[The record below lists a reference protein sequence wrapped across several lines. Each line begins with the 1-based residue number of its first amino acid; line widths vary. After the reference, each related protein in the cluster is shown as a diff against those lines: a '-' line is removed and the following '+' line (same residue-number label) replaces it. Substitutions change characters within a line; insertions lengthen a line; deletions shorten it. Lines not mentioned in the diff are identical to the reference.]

1 MSTPFCFVDC
11 ETTSLGPD
19 RRAWEVAIIRHDA
32 DTDPQMR
39 VMQVDDVSLHEAD
52 PKSLEIGG
60 FYARHCDYG
69 KPGEDVEAGREQAVA
84 RWVEEWTRGAMLIG
98 INPAFDAE
106 VLAAMLRRHNLVP
119 AWHYTVIDL
128 KAMAAGYLYRHAHEL
143 FKVGGGSQ
151 ELGDALQWPF
161 KTEALAQACGV
172 PLPDEKVRHTA
183 LGDAIFAET
192 WWFRLITGGTP

>member
-1 MSTPFCFVDC
+1 VSTPFCFIDT

-32 DTDPQMR
+32 DGDPQMR

-52 PKSLEIGG
+52 PKSLDIGG

-69 KPGEDVEAGREQAVA
+69 KPGPEVEAGPERAVA

-98 INPAFDAE
+98 INPAFDTE
-106 VLAAMLRRHNLVP
+106 VLSAMLRRHNLVP

-128 KAMAAGYLYRHAHEL
+128 KAMAAGYLYRHAFAL
-143 FKVGGGSQ
+143 VDKDGDNQG
-151 ELGDALQWPF
+151 LGIALQWPF

-172 PLPDEKVRHTA
+172 PLPSDEVRHTA
-183 LGDAIFAET
+183 LGDAIFAES
-192 WWFRLITGGTP
+192 WWFQLLTGGAA